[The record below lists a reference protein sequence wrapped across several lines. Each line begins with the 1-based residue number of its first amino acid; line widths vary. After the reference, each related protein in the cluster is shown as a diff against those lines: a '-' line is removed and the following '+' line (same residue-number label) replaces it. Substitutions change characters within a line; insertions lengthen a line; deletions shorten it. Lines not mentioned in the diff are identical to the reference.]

1 MANYIY
7 IDDVFL
13 EFYNR
18 ILLNLSQVNNQDL
31 MAMGS
36 FFNLLGC
43 NEPVTQ
49 AQSKYILKL
58 LEKYK
63 TAVISSDFDY
73 RDHLLA
79 PQWKKPFRVIDD
91 SKKIFIEIDNNSKPW
106 ICLKHPYSLKEKFNQ
121 NVIQNGQRDVGIWD
135 PETRVRKF
143 PPYTINFVL
152 LQKFINDHG
161 FEIDDSFLDYVA
173 TVEEIWQESMNF
185 LPYCEIV
192 EDVVV
197 LKNANES
204 TQIYFDKNKNDNL
217 YDNLL
222 LAKSLGFKLENL
234 TKPENLVE
242 KITVTNSTTF
252 WLKDMDRFFQL
263 YKKISGHVCVIVD
276 DSVSVKSWIENF
288 VVSAVKNGVTADEMR
303 VCFRSRNDD
312 DPEFN
317 TWIKNNNLGGPIDN
331 SRLLIF
337 KNKPPKWLF
346 KDNIDVKLIVVNR
359 PFPPSSLI
367 TQNWFS
373 NHSCVIY
380 LDELRP
386 SVIKEKNIVNL

>member
-18 ILLNLSQVNNQDL
+18 ILLNISQVNNQDL

-36 FFNLLGC
+36 FFNLIGS

-63 TAVISSDFDY
+63 TAVISPDFDY
-73 RDHLLA
+73 RAQLA
-79 PQWKKPFRVIDD
+79 DPKWKQPFRVLDETKRISIEVDD
-91 SKKIFIEIDNNSKPW
+91 SAKPW
-106 ICLKHPYSLKEKFNQ
+106 ICLKHPFGLKEKFNQ
-121 NVIQNGQRDVGIWD
+121 EVIQNGQRDAGIWD
-135 PETRVRKF
+135 PDLKIRKF

-152 LQKFINDHG
+152 LQKFINDHN
-161 FEIDDSFLDYVA
+161 FEVDESFLEYTA

-185 LPYCEIV
+185 LPYC
-192 EDVVV
+192 DVVDNTV
-197 LKNANES
+197 ILKNSNES
-204 TQIYFDKNKNDNL
+204 TNEYFEKHKTENIF
-217 YDNLL
+217 DNLL

-242 KITVTNSTTF
+242 KITVTTATNF
-252 WLKDMDRFFQL
+252 WLKEVDKFFDL
-263 YKKISGHVCVIVD
+263 YKNINGHVCVIVD

-288 VVSAVKNGVTADEMR
+288 VTTGLKNGVSADEMR

-317 TWIKNNNLGGPIDN
+317 NWIKNNNLGGPIEN
-331 SRLLIF
+331 ARLLIF

-346 KDNIDVKLIVVNR
+346 KDNIDVKIIVVNR

-367 TQNWFS
+367 AQHWFS
-373 NHSCVIY
+373 NHHCVIY

>member
-18 ILLNLSQVNNQDL
+18 ILLNISQVNNQDL

-36 FFNLLGC
+36 FFNLIGS

-63 TAVISSDFDY
+63 TAVISPDFDY
-73 RDHLLA
+73 RVQLA
-79 PQWKKPFRVIDD
+79 NPKWKHPFRVLDETKRISIEVDD
-91 SKKIFIEIDNNSKPW
+91 NAKPW
-106 ICLKHPYSLKEKFNQ
+106 ICLKHPFGLKEKFNQ
-121 NVIQNGQRDVGIWD
+121 EVIQNGQRDAGIWD
-135 PETRVRKF
+135 PDLKIRKF

-152 LQKFINDHG
+152 LQKFINDHN
-161 FEIDDSFLDYVA
+161 FEVDESFLEYTA

-185 LPYCEIV
+185 LPYC
-192 EDVVV
+192 DVVDNTV
-197 LKNANES
+197 ILKNSNES
-204 TQIYFDKNKNDNL
+204 TTDYFEKHKTENIF
-217 YDNLL
+217 DNLL

-242 KITVTNSTTF
+242 KITVTTATNF
-252 WLKDMDRFFQL
+252 WLKEVDKFFDL
-263 YKKISGHVCVIVD
+263 YKNINGHVCVIVD

-288 VVSAVKNGVTADEMR
+288 VTTGLKNGVSADEMR

-317 TWIKNNNLGGPIDN
+317 NWIKNNNLGGPIEN
-331 SRLLIF
+331 ARLLIF

-346 KDNIDVKLIVVNR
+346 KDNIDVKIIVVNR

-367 TQNWFS
+367 AQHWFS
-373 NHSCVIY
+373 NHHCVIY

>member
-18 ILLNLSQVNNQDL
+18 ILLNISQVNNQDL

-36 FFNLLGC
+36 FFNLIGS

-63 TAVISSDFDY
+63 TAVISPDFDY
-73 RDHLLA
+73 RAQLA
-79 PQWKKPFRVIDD
+79 DPKWKQPFRVLDETKRISIEVDD
-91 SKKIFIEIDNNSKPW
+91 SAKPW
-106 ICLKHPYSLKEKFNQ
+106 ICLKHPFGLKEKFNQ
-121 NVIQNGQRDVGIWD
+121 EVIQNGQRDAGIWD
-135 PETRVRKF
+135 PDLKIRKF

-152 LQKFINDHG
+152 LQKFINDHN
-161 FEIDDSFLDYVA
+161 FEVDESFLEYTA

-185 LPYCEIV
+185 LPYC
-192 EDVVV
+192 DVVDNTV
-197 LKNANES
+197 ILKNSNES
-204 TQIYFDKNKNDNL
+204 TNDYFEKHKTENIF
-217 YDNLL
+217 DNLL

-242 KITVTNSTTF
+242 KITVTTATNF
-252 WLKDMDRFFQL
+252 WLKEVDKFFDL
-263 YKKISGHVCVIVD
+263 YKNINGHVCVIVD

-288 VVSAVKNGVTADEMR
+288 VTTGLKNGVSADEMR

-317 TWIKNNNLGGPIDN
+317 NWIKNNNLGGPIEN
-331 SRLLIF
+331 ARLLIF

-346 KDNIDVKLIVVNR
+346 KDNIDVKIIVVNR

-367 TQNWFS
+367 AQHWFS
-373 NHSCVIY
+373 NHHCVIY